1 MEALTGSCNTAYAS
15 GWDILAGSSGALG
28 QMELAPTKMGPER
41 LGAPASL
48 LPVIWVLEQ
57 PIVSRAGGTADV
69 SHAELKC
76 SGCVGALFPCNPGD
90 PMSNPD
96 LRPLHRQ
103 VIVITGASSG
113 IGLATARMAA
123 KAGASVLLA
132 ARNKE
137 TLRRITS
144 ELRADGAQAA
154 SST

>member
-1 MEALTGSCNTAYAS
+1 
-15 GWDILAGSSGALG
+15 
-28 QMELAPTKMGPER
+28 
-41 LGAPASL
+41 
-48 LPVIWVLEQ
+48 
-57 PIVSRAGGTADV
+57 
-69 SHAELKC
+69 
-76 SGCVGALFPCNPGD
+76 
-90 PMSNPD
+90 MSTPD
-96 LRPLHRQ
+96 LRPLHQQ

-132 ARNKE
+132 ARNEE